1 MRLRPA
7 GALGVLAEVEDLET
21 VHRLQA
27 AVLGAGLPGVVEVV
41 PGYRTLLVTTDSAA
55 SVAAVREALPLLDLP
70 PVAALPGR
78 LVEVP
83 VVYDGEDLAAVAAAT
98 GLSSDEVVR
107 RHAAPDYLVAFLGF
121 APGFP
126 YLVGLDPSLHVPR
139 RSSPRVRVPAGSV
152 GLAGPQTGIYP
163 VASPGGWQLIG
174 RTDVVLFD
182 ADRSPPAL
190 LAAGDRLRFVPC

>member
-1 MRLRPA
+1 MRLRPV
-7 GALGVLAEVEDLET
+7 GVSGVLAEVEDLET

-27 AVLGAGLPGVVEVV
+27 AVLSASLPEVVEVV
-41 PGYRTLLVTTDSAA
+41 PGYRTLLVTTGSSA
-55 SVAAVREALPLLDLP
+55 SVAAVREALPLLELP

-83 VVYDGEDLAAVAAAT
+83 VGYDGEDLAAVAAAT

-139 RSSPRVRVPAGSV
+139 LSSPRVRVPAGSV

-182 ADRSPPAL
+182 PERSPPAL

>member
-7 GALGVLAEVEDLET
+7 GALGVLAEVEDLPT

-55 SVAAVREALPLLDLP
+55 SVASVREVLPLLELP

-83 VVYDGEDLAAVAAAT
+83 VVYDGEDLAALAAAT

-182 ADRSPPAL
+182 PERSPPAL